1 MSQEQL
7 LTDVAS
13 TLENAGIP
21 FMVTGSYGSSFHG
34 QHRATQDVDLVID
47 PTPEQ
52 LEQLLSEL
60 AGRYYVSPD
69 AARDALRQRSM
80 FNVLDFEEGWKLD
93 LIIRKDRPF
102 SVEEFGRRQ
111 IAHLH
116 GRPIPLA
123 TAEDVI
129 LSKLEWNKLT
139 PSERQV
145 QDALNVALVQG
156 AKLDHSYLRKW
167 APDLGVADQ
176 LEQLLRAAGEF
187 QRGQSLSE

>member
-1 MSQEQL
+1 MSQQDFL
-7 LTDVAS
+7 AQMAGW
-13 TLENAGIP
+13 LETAGIP
-21 FMVTGSYGSSFHG
+21 FMVTGSYGSSYHG
-34 QHRATQDVDLVID
+34 QQRATQDIDIVID
-47 PTPEQ
+47 PTVEQ
-52 LEQLLSEL
+52 LERFLGSL
-60 AGRYYVSPD
+60 GDRYYVSRE
-69 AARDALRQRSM
+69 AARDALRRRLM
-80 FNVLDFEEGWKLD
+80 FNVVEIEESWKTD

-116 GRPIPLA
+116 SRPIPLA

-156 AKLDHSYLRKW
+156 AKLDHAYMRKW

-176 LEQLLRAAGEF
+176 LEQLLRTASEL
-187 QRGQSLSE
+187 QRG